1 MNRELRAV
9 WILKDVKQWQIARA
23 LGIGEVAF
31 SRLLRQELS
40 PEKKQEIIE
49 IIDRLSKGGSANV

>member
-1 MNRELRAV
+1 MNRELRAL

-40 PEKKQEIIE
+40 PEKKREIIE
-49 IIDRLSKGGSANV
+49 AVDLLSKGGSSNV